1 MHTIRRGKSFLL
13 LMWSGRTPKSVFL
26 SALMLL
32 SVLLSGC
39 VGFETTVN
47 PRAELQAYPLF
58 IQEGETITLDA
69 RDSEAV
75 EGVITDFEWDFGDGK
90 TAKTVIGFTSHTYE
104 KFGIYTVSLTVK
116 NSGGGEDEIT
126 ASIVVNGAPVLNL
139 TVPDSVKAGES
150 ALLDASGSFDPEGKQ
165 LEYSW
170 DLDWSEDSNNDGDN
184 RNDVDAITPTVL
196 LPTNKS
202 GTKRGS
208 LIISDGDG
216 AAQYTSFELEISTR
230 TFEVEWRTERILLEW
245 DGYLDQGTSWE
256 ETIVP
261 GLEGRIISFSA
272 VLELDQELGP
282 QDNFTLQLE
291 IFNDG
296 YRKSAKTEGGNIT
309 ANETSKAELDRYA
322 INPVGED
329 GTYTADFAEDVL
341 QQLLDKPGFRN
352 GQGDWTWTIFAQQ
365 ADPDPL
371 FEGLPDPDPGND
383 WTLEVII
390 ELQVPVLTEIAV

>member
-1 MHTIRRGKSFLL
+1 
-13 LMWSGRTPKSVFL
+13 MWSGRTPKSVFL

-184 RNDVDAITPTVL
+184 RNDVDAITSTVL

>member
-1 MHTIRRGKSFLL
+1 
-13 LMWSGRTPKSVFL
+13 MWSGRTPESVFL

-184 RNDVDAITPTVL
+184 RNDVDAITSTVL

-365 ADPDPL
+365 ADPDPSL
-371 FEGLPDPDPGND
+371 SYTYATPNYPARP
-383 WTLEVII
+383 
-390 ELQVPVLTEIAV
+390 

>member
-13 LMWSGRTPKSVFL
+13 FMWSGRTPKSVFL

-184 RNDVDAITPTVL
+184 RNDVDAITQTVL

>member
-1 MHTIRRGKSFLL
+1 MHTIRRGKSFLPF
-13 LMWSGRTPKSVFL
+13 MWSGRTLKSVSL

-90 TAKTVIGFTSHTYE
+90 TTKTVIGFTSHTYE

-184 RNDVDAITPTVL
+184 RNDVDAITSTVL

-261 GLEGRIISFSA
+261 GLEGRIISFTA